1 MLPMARGNGGLKILI
16 VSEMSVP
23 YATGGGEVRYALLAQ
38 ALVKAG
44 NDVTWLSMRQR
55 QCPRDEVLQGVKHLH
70 RGPRIAN
77 PPVRPLVAKLH
88 FMCSVWLH
96 MMFNR
101 YDVVDCQT
109 YAPLPA
115 ARCAS
120 AVTGQAL
127 VATIHDT
134 ATPQGSPGPQDDQW
148 MSGVDRFLAAL
159 VERRLYRL
167 RYDRVLTVSQAV
179 GADLQRR
186 IGLPSERV
194 AVVGNA
200 IDLDR
205 IDAAADDAPPVDL
218 IFIGRLVP
226 HKHPEVL
233 LRLLATLNQA
243 RRSEGRPLLK
253 AKVIGGGP
261 LHAALVQDVL
271 DLGLVGQCELVG
283 ELASHDDVLAHIK
296 AARVLV
302 LPSTREGFGLV
313 LAEAMACGT
322 AFAAW
327 RLPAVQET
335 AGPELQDCL
344 ATTNDLAELAHTVQR
359 LLEDPLFRQQKVAV
373 GRQRAHDTF
382 GPGAFAEAVQAVY
395 KQAIA
400 ARRGGSD

>member
-1 MLPMARGNGGLKILI
+1 MKILI

-23 YATGGGEVRYALLAQ
+23 YATGGGEVRYALLAT
-38 ALVKAG
+38 ALAKAG
-44 NDVTWLSMRQR
+44 HDVTWLSMHQR
-55 QCPRDEVLQGVKHLH
+55 QSPRDELLQGVRHLH
-70 RGPRIAN
+70 RGPRIAK
-77 PPVRPLVAKLH
+77 PPVRPLVAKLR

-96 MMFNR
+96 MLCNR

-115 ARCAS
+115 ARLAS
-120 AVTGQAL
+120 AMTGQAL

-134 ATPQGSPGPQDDQW
+134 AAPQDSPDPQDDQW
-148 MSGVDRFLAAL
+148 MSGVDRVLAAL

-167 RYDRVLTVSQAV
+167 RYDRVLTVSHAV
-179 GADLQRR
+179 GTDLQGR
-186 IGLPSERV
+186 IGLPTARV

-205 IDAAADDAPPVDL
+205 IDAAAADAPPVDL
-218 IFIGRLVP
+218 IFVGRLVP

-233 LRLLATLNQA
+233 LRLLATLNEA
-243 RRSEGRPLLK
+243 RRNEGRPLLK
-253 AKVIGGGP
+253 AKVVGGGP
-261 LHAALVQDVL
+261 LHAALLQAVS
-271 DLGLVGQCELVG
+271 DLGLAGQCELVG

-344 ATTNDLAELAHTVQR
+344 ATTNDFADLVRTVRR
-359 LLEDPLFRQQKVAV
+359 LLDDPLFREQKVAM
-373 GRQRAHDTF
+373 GRQRAHNTF
-382 GPGAFAEAVQAVY
+382 GPQAFADAVLAVY
-395 KQAIA
+395 RHAIS
-400 ARRGGSD
+400 ARRNGEA